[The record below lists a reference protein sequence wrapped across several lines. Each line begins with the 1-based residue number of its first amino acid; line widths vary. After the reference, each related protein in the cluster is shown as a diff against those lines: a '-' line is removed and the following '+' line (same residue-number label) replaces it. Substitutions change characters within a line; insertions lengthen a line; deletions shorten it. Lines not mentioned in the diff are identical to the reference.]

1 MWRRALVTALPRAA
15 REAVE
20 YAVRDDEAVAVL
32 VRLSTLA
39 AVDPRFSDS
48 ISSLT
53 ASTLRRYAPPPPP
66 PPPPS
71 ATPQPAADRG
81 VPPTHGPP
89 PPSLHGA
96 LLFQK
101 FTVLGAPYRDDTEL
115 QLGDTLRAL
124 GPPAA

>member
-1 MWRRALVTALPRAA
+1 M
-15 REAVE
+15 
-20 YAVRDDEAVAVL
+20 RDDEAVAVL

-66 PPPPS
+66 PPS

-81 VPPTHGPP
+81 VPPTIDPP
-89 PPSLHGA
+89 PPAPPSLHGA

-124 GPPAA
+124 GSPAG